1 MNRLA
6 PEVEIH
12 HGTTALT
19 VTSSGPRSS
28 LISAT
33 TPQEETAQVQTGM
46 PLTLAS
52 SPTVN

>member
-19 VTSSGPRSS
+19 VTSS